1 MFCSE
6 TTKLNYKV
14 CLPLHVTSKCS
25 HKFSMC
31 SDLYPSLERI
41 CLKGTRI
48 QSKLAV
54 SAIAAI
60 AGSSKQSIFTK
71 LCKV

>member
-1 MFCSE
+1 
-6 TTKLNYKV
+6 
-14 CLPLHVTSKCS
+14 
-25 HKFSMC
+25 MC

-41 CLKGTRI
+41 CLTGTRN

-60 AGSSKQSIFTK
+60 AGSSEHSIFTK
-71 LCKV
+71 LCKVALIF